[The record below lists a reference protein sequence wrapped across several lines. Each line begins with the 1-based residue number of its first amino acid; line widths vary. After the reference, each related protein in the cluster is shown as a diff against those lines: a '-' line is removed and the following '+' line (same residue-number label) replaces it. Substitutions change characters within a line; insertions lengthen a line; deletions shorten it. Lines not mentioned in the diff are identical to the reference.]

1 MSEEKKTMADF
12 EDEINASFV
21 TFNEGDIIQGTVVAV
36 EEEEIVLDLQSFSQ
50 GVIPAGEYS
59 DDPDFRAMDEI
70 RVGDV
75 LNAMVLYEDEMG
87 RTVLSWKRAKETE
100 SWEALRSALQDR
112 TVYEVRVKNTVN
124 AGVVAYV
131 EGIRGFIPAS
141 QLALHYVEEGE
152 LENYVGKMVKARVIT
167 VDEEA
172 GKLVLSAKD
181 VAKEEAAKVHE
192 AKLNAL
198 QKGFITEGTITR
210 IESYGC
216 FVEIGD
222 DLTGLVHISQI
233 CNKFLKS
240 PKEVVHLGM
249 KVKVKVLDVAEGKIR
264 LSMKQAED
272 IAPEELEDLQRRV
285 DEIVA
290 ENRTAESENRI
301 REREI
306 NDRQIHGMKVIF
318 GGFCVLL
325 AVIGIGNVF
334 SNTLGF
340 VRQRKREF
348 ARYLSVGLTP
358 EGIRKMF
365 CIEAL
370 VLAGRPALITL
381 PLAVLSVGY
390 MLKLSYLDAGEFL
403 AEAPLLPIAAF
414 WLMILGSVALAYVLG
429 WRTVRKLSLTELL
442 WDDTVM

>member
-181 VAKEEAAKVHE
+181 VDKEEAAKVHE

-272 IAPEELEDLQRRV
+272 IAPEMGQSMGASDEEVSLEYT
-285 DEIVA
+285 DE
-290 ENRTAESENRI
+290 
-301 REREI
+301 
-306 NDRQIHGMKVIF
+306 
-318 GGFCVLL
+318 
-325 AVIGIGNVF
+325 
-334 SNTLGF
+334 
-340 VRQRKREF
+340 
-348 ARYLSVGLTP
+348 
-358 EGIRKMF
+358 
-365 CIEAL
+365 EATTS
-370 VLAGRPALITL
+370 LAGL
-381 PLAVLSVGY
+381 
-390 MLKLSYLDAGEFL
+390 LKGIHIDE
-403 AEAPLLPIAAF
+403 
-414 WLMILGSVALAYVLG
+414 
-429 WRTVRKLSLTELL
+429 
-442 WDDTVM
+442 